1 MVVDM
6 NTKRSY
12 TMTSRAAGVE
22 ETRTRVLQATMDL
35 TLSVPLVEVTLDRV
49 AGSAGVSVQTVL
61 RHFGSRDGL
70 IEAAAAFGRAQVID
84 ARRAPA
90 GDVTGAVHVVVE
102 EYERVGDGLLLLLA
116 QETSQPTALAI
127 TEEGRRLHRK
137 WVSEVW
143 STEIARSSD
152 PARLTNLLVVATD
165 LYTWKLLRHDRGL
178 SRPVVEAHL
187 NHLIAAI
194 IAAEAES

>member
-1 MVVDM
+1 MVIDM
-6 NTKRSY
+6 NNRRSY

-22 ETRTRVLQATMDL
+22 ETRTRILQATMDL

-49 AGSAGVSVQTVL
+49 AGRAGVSVQTVL
-61 RHFGSRDGL
+61 RHFGSRDSL

-84 ARRAPA
+84 ARRSPA
-90 GDVTGAVHVVVE
+90 GDVKDAVSVVVE

-127 TEEGRRLHRK
+127 TDEGRRLHRT
-137 WVSEVW
+137 WVTEVW
-143 STEIARSSD
+143 STEIARSVD
-152 PARLTNLLVVATD
+152 PARLTNLLVAATD
-165 LYTWKLLRHDRGL
+165 LYTWKLLRRDRGL

-187 NHLIAAI
+187 HHLIAAI
-194 IAAEAES
+194 VAAEAES